1 MSSVNRQELKKLLT
15 LFKCSEEQSNKQTSS
30 SKTEM
35 ILHRLI
41 FLIRLCSH
49 KKIQQYLR
57 NANAKQK

>member
-1 MSSVNRQELKKLLT
+1 MNSVNRQELKKLLT

-35 ILHRLI
+35 ILHCLL
-41 FLIRLCSH
+41 FVTRLCSH

-57 NANAKQK
+57 NANAKQN